1 METTEKIVEAYVRY
15 VKGWA
20 TIPNLRCANQKEI
33 DLFAINPVT
42 DERWHIETSVSISS
56 GFSKLTD
63 DPYEAGEH
71 KHRVKAAGARRKLG
85 FFMAEKFLPDAVA
98 AKLTEYGCQTAGIR
112 RAIVTWDCK
121 DGVVEAAKK
130 LGVEVWLL
138 PDLMAAIAGL
148 GRQSKAYLS
157 DDTLRTL
164 TLFGMAMEAQT
175 KGRHEVNS

>member
-20 TIPNLRCANQKEI
+20 TIPNLRCTAQKEI

-56 GFSKLTD
+56 GFSKLSG
-63 DPYEAGEH
+63 DPYEPGEH

-85 FFMAEKFLPDAVA
+85 FFMAEKFLPEAVN
-98 AKLTEYGCQTAGIR
+98 AKLAEYGCAKGGVR

-121 DGVVEAAKK
+121 DGVADAASE

-138 PDLMAAIAGL
+138 PQLMREIVEL
-148 GRQSKAYLS
+148 GQGSKAYLG
-157 DDTLRTL
+157 DDTLRPL
-164 TLFGMAMEAQT
+164 TLFGKAMRANARPSRE
-175 KGRHEVNS
+175 